1 MGKIVQIRYSKTVS
15 IRIAPCYGDCFMISK
30 FFMPFV
36 QNIHHNDSEGVRLW
50 TKILNTLQNVMERM
64 TPSLSSMDYNYAQWK
79 NAAKKGRYSFFVS
92 WLEQEGEQYL
102 LKICS
107 ANLDDTI
114 SDRLLD
120 QFDEAI
126 FKLQMTSTVDDAEV
140 LAADVADVL
149 IDLADAI
156 ERYGKNI
163 I

>member
-1 MGKIVQIRYSKTVS
+1 MV
-15 IRIAPCYGDCFMISK
+15 SK

-36 QNIHHNDSEGVRLW
+36 QDIHHNDSEGVRLW
-50 TKILNTLQNVMERM
+50 METLKALQNVIERM
-64 TPSLSSMDYNYAQWK
+64 TLSLSGTDYSYTQWK
-79 NAAKKGRYSFFVS
+79 NAAKKERYSFFVS
-92 WLEQEGEQYL
+92 WLEQKGEQYL

-107 ANLDDTI
+107 ANLDNTI

-126 FKLQMTSTVDDAEV
+126 FKLQMTPAVDDTEV

-149 IDLADAI
+149 VDLADAI

>member
-1 MGKIVQIRYSKTVS
+1 
-15 IRIAPCYGDCFMISK
+15 MISK
-30 FFMPFV
+30 FFIPFV

-50 TKILNTLQNVMERM
+50 TKILKTLQNVMERM
-64 TPSLSSMDYNYAQWK
+64 TPSLSGMDYSYTQWK
-79 NAAKKGRYSFFVS
+79 NAAKKERYSFFVS
-92 WLEQEGEQYL
+92 WLEQEGEQCL

-107 ANLDDTI
+107 ANLDNNI

-126 FKLQMTSTVDDAEV
+126 FKLRITSAVDDTEV

-149 IDLADAI
+149 VDLADSI

>member
-1 MGKIVQIRYSKTVS
+1 M
-15 IRIAPCYGDCFMISK
+15 
-30 FFMPFV
+30 
-36 QNIHHNDSEGVRLW
+36 QNIHHNDNEGIRLW
-50 TKILNTLQNVMERM
+50 TETLKTLQNTMERM
-64 TPSLSSMDYNYAQWK
+64 TPSLSGTDYSYTQWK
-79 NAAKKGRYSFFVS
+79 NAAKKERYSFFVS

-107 ANLDDTI
+107 ANLDNTI

-126 FKLQMTSTVDDAEV
+126 FKLQMTSAVDDAEV
-140 LAADVADVL
+140 FAADVADVL
-149 IDLADAI
+149 ADLADAI